1 MRSSPLHA
9 AHMETP
15 VSISGFGGAQKKA
28 LLSSACR
35 HRAIWAAA
43 AVTVLLPSTHAFAQ
57 CAAAP
62 ATLSISSGNCA
73 DPAFTERE
81 SVDAAPVVEVSGSG
95 SYSGV
100 SVNLSAFGS
109 GHGMRATDDG
119 KISLIGTSSDGAV
132 VSTYGEG
139 GHGLYADNGGRITG
153 SYISVYT
160 NGAGAHGL
168 ETIRSGNV
176 TLIDGGVN
184 TALDNGHGAYA
195 SGGGTITL
203 TRTSVTTSGMG
214 ASAVLADA
222 GGSISLNDLS
232 TYSYGDDAPGA
243 VASGADSSLTLNNTY
258 VNVYG
263 NGSAGL
269 LAADG
274 GLITISGGA
283 IASGDYYGGTII
295 AGSPGMLARGVGS
308 RILVINGATSA
319 TYGANSTGL
328 MAESG
333 GSIDFAGYGVF
344 TYQPH
349 SAGAAAS
356 GSGSAV
362 DLTDTIVRASGPSSA
377 GLLVTAGGVVTASN
391 TEITTGYGRG
401 GSNLP
406 VLQFPSADIG
416 LEAHGADVVGTGSR
430 LQAENANITTH
441 GDGAVGVRVTQG
453 ASAVIVGGSIATNGV
468 DTTVV
473 GGADGVRTTDVGS
486 SVTLS
491 GAKVSTKNI
500 NALGLNAMTG
510 GSIAATDARVATEG
524 QNAMGVSARGAGSS
538 ITLTRTAVATG
549 GEAAFGVRAGDAGT
563 VQIAGGSAETTG
575 NAAHGVGAVNGGR
588 LAVSGAKVAVSGA
601 GSSAIYLAGGASSA
615 VSITGGS
622 LSAANGAIVL
632 AEGGTGVIS
641 ISDGAVLN
649 PAVVNGRRLLAQVT
663 DDAGGV
669 ASELMLNITDVPSLT
684 GDIVVD
690 ASSLAYNLSNSIWTG
705 DQRLI
710 GSGSTTSA
718 SLTASRWTGDLVAD
732 PGNTADVSLA
742 QGSLWTGLARNA
754 ADIAIDASSAWNLTG
769 DSSATGAMTNAGL
782 IQFLARP
789 NAYSTLT
796 IGSYTGGGG
805 SRISF
810 NTYLGGDA
818 SPTNVMVINGGQAN
832 GATTILVNN
841 TGGPGAQTVGDGIR
855 LVQAVGGGAT
865 TTDAFKLD
873 QRVVAGAYEY
883 QLFRGGV
890 AGPNDWFLRSHV
902 ESTDPG
908 RPDIPI
914 YRPETPLYAPIP
926 AIARQMAFSTLGTL
940 HERVGD
946 QENLRGS
953 AEPRTYVNGA
963 WGRLFGARLNN
974 RWSGPAEARAE
985 GDLVGFQT
993 GLDLFRRTTGDGGR
1007 DHVGLYV
1014 GYAELDT
1021 SMRGL
1026 ARGMRDLELG
1036 RLQTDGLSVGAYW
1049 THFGPR
1055 GWYVDTVLQQSWY
1068 DVEATSLYDSGASTE
1083 ATAYTASLETGY
1095 PVKLQQNWLIEP
1107 QAQIVYQDVRVDRTQ
1122 DQYSSVDWDE
1132 GSAWTGRIGA
1142 RLQYTRRD
1150 ARGRLWQPYGRINLW
1165 HAFSGQD
1172 GMILGQSSPAIENRF
1187 GHTAVEVG
1195 GGLTARVSKNLSIYG
1210 QASHRWTVDGDRSR
1224 QTATEAALGLRMNW

>member
-1 MRSSPLHA
+1 MRE
-9 AHMETP
+9 AHGKTP
-15 VSISGFGGAQKKA
+15 GSTPGLGFDNARKKA
-28 LLSSACR
+28 LLSSTCR
-35 HRAIWAAA
+35 HRAVWAAA
-43 AVTVLLPSTHAFAQ
+43 AAVLLPSTQAFAQ
-57 CAAAP
+57 CVDAP
-62 ATLSISSGNCA
+62 ATLSISSGSCV

-81 SVDAAPVVEVSGSG
+81 SADAVPVVEVSGSG

-100 SVNLSAFGS
+100 SVSLFAFGS
-109 GHGMRATDDG
+109 GHGVRATGDG
-119 KISLIGTSSDGAV
+119 TISLLGTSSDGAA
-132 VSTYGEG
+132 VSTYGDG
-139 GHGLYADNGGRITG
+139 GHGLYAENGGRIIG
-153 SYISVYT
+153 SYTSVYT
-160 NGAGAHGL
+160 NGVGAHGL
-168 ETIRSGNV
+168 EAIRSGSNV
-176 TLIDGGVN
+176 TLIDSGVN
-184 TALDNGHGAYA
+184 TALDHAHGAYA
-195 SGGGTITL
+195 SGGGTIAL
-203 TRTSVTTSGMG
+203 TRTSVTTSGAG
-214 ASAVLADA
+214 ASAVFADA
-222 GGSISLNDLS
+222 GGSITLNDLS
-232 TYSYGDDAPGA
+232 TYTSGDEAPGA

-263 NGSAGL
+263 DNSAGL

-274 GLITISGGA
+274 GLITMSGGA
-283 IASGDYYGGTII
+283 IAAGDYYGGTII
-295 AGSPGMLARGVGS
+295 ADSPGMLARGAGS
-308 RILVINGATSA
+308 RILVVNGASSA
-319 TYGANSTGL
+319 TYGANSLGIW
-328 MAESG
+328 ADAG
-333 GSIDFAGYGVF
+333 GRIDFAGYGVF
-344 TYQPH
+344 TYQSN

-362 DLTDTIVRASGPSSA
+362 VLTDTRVRTSGPASA
-377 GLLVTAGGVVTASN
+377 GLLVTAGGAVAASN
-391 TEITTGYGRG
+391 TEITTGYGRTG
-401 GSNLP
+401 GALP
-406 VLQFPSADIG
+406 ALQFPRSEIG
-416 LEAHGADVVGTGSR
+416 LEAHGADVVGIGSR
-430 LQAENANITTH
+430 LQAENARITTN
-441 GDGAVGVRVTQG
+441 GDGAVGVKVSQG
-453 ASAVIVGGSIATNGV
+453 ASAVIVGGSI
-468 DTTVV
+468 TTKGAGTAAS
-473 GGADGVRTTDVGS
+473 GGADAVRATDDS
-486 SVTLS
+486 SVILS
-491 GAKVSTKNI
+491 ETSISTTNI
-500 NALGLNAMTG
+500 KAVGLHATTG
-510 GSIAATDARVATEG
+510 GAIAATDANVATQG
-524 QNAMGVSARGAGSS
+524 QSAFGVAAQGAGSS
-538 ITLTRTAVATG
+538 TTLTRTAVATVG
-549 GEAAFGVRAGDAGT
+549 DAAFGVRAGDAGT
-563 VQIAGGSAETTG
+563 VQITGGSAETTG

-641 ISDGAVLN
+641 ISGGAVLN

-669 ASELMLNITDVPSLT
+669 ASDLTLNITDAPSLT

-690 ASSLAYNLSNSIWTG
+690 ASTLAYNLSNSSWTG

-710 GSGSTTSA
+710 GSGSTASA
-718 SLTASRWTGDLVAD
+718 SLTASRWTGDLLAD

-754 ADIAIDASSAWNLTG
+754 ADIAIDAGSAWNLTG
-769 DSSATGAMTNAGL
+769 DSSATGAMTNSGL

-796 IGSYTGGGG
+796 VGSYTGGPG
-805 SRISF
+805 SRIAF

-818 SPTNVMVINGGQAN
+818 SPTNVMVINGGQAS

-865 TTDAFKLD
+865 TADAFKLD

-908 RPDIPI
+908 GPDIPI

-926 AIARQMAFSTLGTL
+926 AIARQMALSTLGTL

-946 QENLRGS
+946 EENLRGS

-963 WGRLFGARLNN
+963 WGRLFGTQLDN
-974 RWSGPAEARAE
+974 RWGGTAEARAE

-993 GLDLFRRTTGDGGR
+993 GLDLFRRTTDSGRR

-1014 GYAELDT
+1014 AYSELDT

-1036 RLQTDGLSVGAYW
+1036 RLQTDGSSVGAYW
-1049 THFGPR
+1049 THFGPS

-1068 DVEATSLYDSGASTE
+1068 DVEATTLYGSGASTE
-1083 ATAYTASLETGY
+1083 ATGYAASLEIGY
-1095 PVKLQQNWLIEP
+1095 PISLQENWLIEP
-1107 QAQIVYQDVRVDRTQ
+1107 QAQIVYQDVRVDGTQ
-1122 DQYSSVDWDE
+1122 DQYATVDWDE
-1132 GSAWTGRIGA
+1132 GTAWTGRLGA

-1150 ARGRLWQPYGRINLW
+1150 ARGRLWQPYGRVNLW
-1165 HAFSGQD
+1165 HAFSGEE
-1172 GMILGQSSPAIENRF
+1172 GVILGQSSAIENRF
-1187 GHTAVEVG
+1187 GHTALEVG

-1210 QASHRWTVDGDRSR
+1210 QASHRWTIDGDRSR